1 MKEILKL
8 QNISLSVNEKKINHL
23 NLIVKNGDFFVING
37 KNAAGK
43 SLLLKLLYLKIFP
56 QIGDIFL
63 YGKKIT
69 QKNKVDILEFRK
81 KTGVILQNDVLI
93 PFFTV
98 YQNIELASAIQNKK
112 LDSKKRINEIL
123 DWLGLNQ
130 IKSTQVSK
138 LSNGQKQRVVIA
150 RALINS
156 PQLIIADQPENNL
169 DKDTIRKIFYLLEY
183 LNKIGTTII
192 ITSNLENVLRIKYK
206 TINLNNND

>member
-1 MKEILKL
+1 M
-8 QNISLSVNEKKINHL
+8 
-23 NLIVKNGDFFVING
+23 
-37 KNAAGK
+37 
-43 SLLLKLLYLKIFP
+43 
-56 QIGDIFL
+56 
-63 YGKKIT
+63 
-69 QKNKVDILEFRK
+69 
-81 KTGVILQNDVLI
+81 
-93 PFFTV
+93 
-98 YQNIELASAIQNKK
+98 
-112 LDSKKRINEIL
+112 
-123 DWLGLNQ
+123 GLNQ

>member
-1 MKEILKL
+1 M
-8 QNISLSVNEKKINHL
+8 
-23 NLIVKNGDFFVING
+23 
-37 KNAAGK
+37 
-43 SLLLKLLYLKIFP
+43 
-56 QIGDIFL
+56 
-63 YGKKIT
+63 
-69 QKNKVDILEFRK
+69 
-81 KTGVILQNDVLI
+81 
-93 PFFTV
+93 
-98 YQNIELASAIQNKK
+98 
-112 LDSKKRINEIL
+112 
-123 DWLGLNQ
+123 GLNQ
-130 IKSTQVSK
+130 IESTQVSK

>member
-1 MKEILKL
+1 M
-8 QNISLSVNEKKINHL
+8 
-23 NLIVKNGDFFVING
+23 
-37 KNAAGK
+37 
-43 SLLLKLLYLKIFP
+43 
-56 QIGDIFL
+56 

-130 IKSTQVSK
+130 IESTQVSK